1 MNMENHTITSSELS
15 AARANFRHLIV
26 FDAKNGSRKE
36 IFVNGHGVYLV
47 FDGDKMVYYGSESV
61 RASEAYNKIT
71 L

>member
-15 AARANFRHLIV
+15 TIRANIRHLIV
-26 FDAKNGSRKE
+26 SSAKGDSQKE
-36 IFVNGHGVYLV
+36 IFVNGGGMYLV
-47 FDGDKMVYYGSESV
+47 FNNGKMVYYGSESV